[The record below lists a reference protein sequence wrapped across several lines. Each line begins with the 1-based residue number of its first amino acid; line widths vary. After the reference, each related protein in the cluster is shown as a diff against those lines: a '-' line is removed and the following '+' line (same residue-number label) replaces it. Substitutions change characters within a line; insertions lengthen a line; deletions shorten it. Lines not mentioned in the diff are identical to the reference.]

1 MSLFLLSERWSTKML
16 TFKMCLW
23 SSINQEI
30 STAVLSVRVALS
42 NVLGMWNSMWMA
54 LHYIHKHIPWHN
66 FTKQSFPLSYMP
78 LADAKSS
85 QMAHSKPPMKNRL
98 ASSLWILLGDHCTGT
113 LANTSKHVLDLRIDF
128 LAWPQLC
135 PITLRFPDDMDSYL
149 KLTTISGPVLFTSLN
164 LGWVISLSFC
174 PLQSRWPSL
183 LLETSNHL
191 RLHAKQCYEFLMW
204 EEKPGLKFWY
214 TTRCKQYCTFIK

>member
-135 PITLRFPDDMDSYL
+135 PITLRFPDDMDSSL
-149 KLTTISGPVLFTSLN
+149 NLTTSSGPVLFTSLSDFPQLLSLTEQMALTAPWDLKPFTTACKTV
-164 LGWVISLSFC
+164 LGVFYVGRETWVQSLVS
-174 PLQSRWPSL
+174 
-183 LLETSNHL
+183 
-191 RLHAKQCYEFLMW
+191 Y
-204 EEKPGLKFWY
+204 
-214 TTRCKQYCTFIK
+214 